1 MTRSRGQFDTRH
13 DDERDGGPRS
23 GDGSG
28 GGRGGH
34 GRGTGAV
41 DGVRSW
47 LSFHRV
53 EFLLVCWF
61 VLGGVALALAYG
73 LGGLLFGPQPGVPE
87 VARVAFWT
95 TVLVAVPALAASLLV
110 HGVVDAYRVALADG
124 DVTSVGRAV
133 VRILQSAS
141 AATFAVG
148 VAILFQDTAP
158 ANADFDPAALVSAF
172 LLLAG
177 FAGMVAFVAGDGL
190 VRLARGTW

>member
-13 DDERDGGPRS
+13 DDERDDGP
-23 GDGSG
+23 GSG
-28 GGRGGH
+28 GDGGRGRARDG
-34 GRGTGAV
+34 GAV

-53 EFLLVCWF
+53 EFLLVCWLA
-61 VLGGVALALAYG
+61 VGVVGLALAFG
-73 LGGLLFGPQPGVPE
+73 LPGLAMANGESAPE
-87 VARVAFWT
+87 VVRTVFWT
-95 TVLVAVPALAASLLV
+95 TGLVAIPLLAASLLV
-110 HGVVDAYRVALADG
+110 HAVVDAYRVALADG

-133 VRILQSAS
+133 VRVLQSAS

-148 VAILFQDTAP
+148 VTVLFQDTAP
-158 ANADFDPAALVSAF
+158 ANAEFDPAALVSAF

-177 FAGMVAFVAGDGL
+177 FAGMVAFVVGDGL